1 MSDRFLVV
9 IPAYN
14 EAKTILEVATR
25 ATRHADVCVVD
36 DASTDATAEIISDLE
51 RVHCIRHISEEIFVP
66 QRGSEPSR
74 ASARLKLLKAAAKS
88 PRSLDA
94 MPK

>member
-1 MSDRFLVV
+1 MKARRESLMNN
-9 IPAYN
+9 AGQHW
-14 EAKTILEVATR
+14 ILTQYFERRPPLSSLFSTVAGGNARNR
-25 ATRHADVCVVD
+25 A
-36 DASTDATAEIISDLE
+36 
-51 RVHCIRHISEEIFVP
+51 HCIRHISEEIFVP